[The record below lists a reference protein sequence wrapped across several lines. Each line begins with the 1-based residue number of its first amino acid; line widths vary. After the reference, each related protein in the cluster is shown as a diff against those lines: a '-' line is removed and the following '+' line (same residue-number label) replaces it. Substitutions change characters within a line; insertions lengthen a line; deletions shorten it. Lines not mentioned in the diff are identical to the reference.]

1 MGRVK
6 LIKKIPIIQIGSMI
20 QQNFGES
27 VSNHGYGLYTVNEDD
42 YQFFDLHNNSP
53 YLAFKI
59 NSYEDIK
66 NNNEILTN
74 K

>member
-27 VSNHGYGLYTVNEDD
+27 ISNHGYGLYIVNEDD
-42 YQFFDLHNNSP
+42 YQFFDLHNNKP
-53 YLAFKI
+53 HLVFRI
-59 NSYEDIK
+59 NSYDDIK